1 MVDAIVPPYLCVYP
15 HADPRIHKRTTDIHG
30 THSRVCMWAGFA
42 ARAGTAVYLSGRISV
57 GPACA
62 RGNVGGGPRTRCRQ
76 AGPLNVSVARRHQDA
91 PVQLGAMQSL
101 LASRSPLAG
110 GEQRQLTWSCFGAA
124 KTLQVARTQHFN
136 NMSAARSSVSC
147 PRCLCLRK
155 RESVWCARGR
165 GCCNR
170 PCLTSTWSASP
181 RRQPAHAL
189 VCASHGMTFA
199 SAAPV
204 SAGSRRRQRPALI
217 SASRVRLQTSSQR
230 KRFAL
235 RACRQCASGR

>member
-15 HADPRIHKRTTDIHG
+15 HADPRIHKRTTYIHG
-30 THSRVCMWAGFA
+30 TLSRVCMWAGFA

-91 PVQLGAMQSL
+91 LVQLGAMQSL

-110 GEQRQLTWSCFGAA
+110 GGQRQPTWSCFGAA

-136 NMSAARSSVSC
+136 NMSAARSSVSY

-155 RESVWCARGR
+155 GESVWCARGR

-170 PCLTSTWSASP
+170 QCLTSTWSASP
-181 RRQPAHAL
+181 RRPPAHAL
-189 VCASHGMTFA
+189 VRAWHGMTCA

-204 SAGSRRRQRPALI
+204 RAGSQRCRALI
-217 SASRVRLQTSSQR
+217 SASRVRLPTSSQT
-230 KRFAL
+230 KRLAL
-235 RACRQCASGR
+235 RACPQWASRR